1 VLKVEERKPPRIIE
15 ELTDNMKL
23 SEVIKWFKGTKGIQ
37 RFAEEIFKKIDEKI
51 VAGEDIMPFCQLA
64 EEGILEEIKD
74 AKTDLDTLKKE
85 VTLRKYENIMPEI
98 SAISIGTKI
107 MKNYCN
113 QYIDYKP
120 LLTFEKNL
128 REEIDKINEILEEPP
143 FEIYNWQL
151 NKIQK
156 RYGAY
161 LSTPER
167 REKGV

>member
-1 VLKVEERKPPRIIE
+1 MLKIVEENPKPIIRD
-15 ELTDNMKL
+15 LTDNMKL

-37 RFAEEIFKKIDEKI
+37 RFAEEIFRKIDERI
-51 VAGEDIMPFCQLA
+51 VAGEDMKPFCQLA
-64 EEGILEEIKD
+64 EEGILEEVKD
-74 AKTDLDTLKKE
+74 AKTDLDTLKKK
-85 VTLRKYENIMPEI
+85 VTLRKYENIMPEL

-107 MKNYCN
+107 MKTYCN
-113 QYIDYKP
+113 EYVDHKP

-128 REEIDKINEILEEPP
+128 REEIDKINKILEEPP

-161 LSTPER
+161 LSIPER
-167 REKGV
+167 RKKGV